1 MLVHMKDIILNGI
14 TNITLRTKDTDVLV
28 ILLSFMPQLI
38 ELNAAVK
45 IWVDFGSGDNRKTY
59 FINKAHSDLG
69 DTVCLSLPFF
79 HAFTGCDS
87 TSSFFRKSKSNF
99 MEHWNNL
106 SNDMWSNVSSS
117 FQQLSWLPTMD
128 TVRNNYK
135 VIETFVASLYLKSK
149 ETMTVNDVRFELYAN
164 SSSDNFRELPP
175 SRDALEQHILRSS
188 YQAGWIWGNTLA
200 QQLPPSKLQ
209 WGWKT
214 HPSQS
219 GILIKW
225 TGEVVEDRLT
235 TVSMVTATC
244 KCDANRSKCTSCKC
258 ARLKLTCLR
267 YCSCKKGCVL
277 RKR

>member
-1 MLVHMKDIILNGI
+1 
-14 TNITLRTKDTDVLV
+14 
-28 ILLSFMPQLI
+28 
-38 ELNAAVK
+38 
-45 IWVDFGSGDNRKTY
+45 
-59 FINKAHSDLG
+59 
-69 DTVCLSLPFF
+69 
-79 HAFTGCDS
+79 
-87 TSSFFRKSKSNF
+87 

-244 KCDANRSKCTSCKC
+244 KCDANISKCTSCKC